1 MNSKLIK
8 FNYLFISIFFA
19 ISPSIEAQEN
29 DLLGNKYF
37 DYPGV
42 SQSDFGGTGLLQ
54 TPTARMAEDGE
65 FSLNYRDNN
74 PYRRYSISLQ
84 ALSWLETTL
93 TYTDV
98 RTRLYSNDPTFSG
111 NQTYK
116 DKSFAFK
123 ANLIDEDYWIPAI
136 SLGARDIA
144 GTGLFD
150 SEYLV
155 SSKHVGAFD
164 VTLGLGWG
172 NMAESANISNPFCKF
187 KNSFCTRPGSTTTG
201 QFNTQAFF
209 HGPAALFGGVEYQ
222 TPWNPLRIKVEY
234 DANDFSHEA
243 AGNMTRSSP
252 INAGLVYRVTDYL
265 DTSLSYER
273 GNQLM
278 WGFTLRTNFSKQ
290 KPLAVLDDK
299 PVTYHLQTR
308 SGEENYTQLAKQL
321 DDVAGYKDASVYKD
335 KDQTTI
341 VAEQYKY
348 REKSNINN
356 RTAVV
361 LANHFSNDTK
371 SVEVIDQRKNLPI
384 SSTKYDLDAV
394 RENENTPV
402 LGQSIT
408 KNVVNQSEI
417 EKPTTPCVYCST
429 PKQYSFGLTPHIDQS
444 FGGAESFYMYK
455 FSVNA
460 DADVNLTD
468 SWLAGSTVNFNVIND
483 YNKFN
488 YKTPPQDSSLPRVRT
503 WIREY
508 VTSSD
513 VLVTNLQLTRLDH
526 PANDWY
532 SQIYG
537 GYLEMMYA
545 GLGSEV
551 LYRPYGRSW
560 AVGVDGNYVRQR
572 DWNDIMQ
579 LADYDVFTGHV
590 TTYWD
595 LPYIKGGLARI
606 SAGQYLAGDKGIT
619 VDLSRK
625 FDSGIVAGA
634 FMTITNVSAAQYGEG
649 SFTKGFY
656 ISIPFDIMSIRR
668 TNNYTTLS
676 WVPLTRDGGQMLG
689 KRYGLYDLT
698 NSK

>member
-19 ISPSIEAQEN
+19 MSSSLRAQEN
-29 DLLGNKYF
+29 DVLSNKYF
-37 DYPGV
+37 DTPGV

-65 FSLNYRDNN
+65 FNLNYRDNN
-74 PYRRYSISLQ
+74 PYRRYSLSMQ
-84 ALSWLETTL
+84 ALSWLEATL
-93 TYTDV
+93 TYTDI
-98 RTRLYSNDPTFSG
+98 RTRLYSNDPAFSG

-123 ANLIDEDYWIPAI
+123 ANIIDEDYWIPAI

-155 SSKHVGAFD
+155 SSKHVGPFD
-164 VTLGLGWG
+164 VSLGIGWG
-172 NMAESANISNPFCKF
+172 NMAESGNISNPFCKL
-187 KNSFCTRPGSTTTG
+187 KNSFCIRPGSTTTG

-234 DANDFSHEA
+234 DANDYSHEV
-243 AGNMTRSSP
+243 AGSAVRSSP
-252 INAGLVYRVTDYL
+252 INAGLIYRVTDYL

-299 PVTYHLQTR
+299 PVIYHPQAQADNQNLA
-308 SGEENYTQLAKQL
+308 QLAKDL
-321 DDVAGYKDASVYKD
+321 DDVAGYKDVSVYKD

-348 REKSNINN
+348 REKSDIEN
-356 RTAVV
+356 RTSVV
-361 LANHFSNDTK
+361 LANHFPKDTK
-371 SVEVIDQRKNLPI
+371 SVEVIDQRKNLTI
-384 SSTKYDLDAV
+384 SATKYDLDVV
-394 RENENTPV
+394 RTNEDTQI
-402 LGQSIT
+402 LGQSVS
-408 KNVVNQSEI
+408 KNVASPSEI
-417 EKPTTPCVYCST
+417 EQPKTKCVYCST
-429 PKQYSFGLTPHIDQS
+429 PEKYFFGLTPHLDQS

-455 FSVNA
+455 LGVNA
-460 DADVNLTD
+460 DADINITD
-468 SWLAGSTVNFNVIND
+468 NWLAGSTVNFNVIND

-545 GLGSEV
+545 GVGSEV

-560 AVGVDGNYVRQR
+560 AIGVDGNYVKQR
-572 DWNDIMQ
+572 DWNDIMK

-590 TTYWD
+590 TTYWE
-595 LPYIKGGLARI
+595 LPYIKGGLARV
-606 SAGQYLAGDKGIT
+606 SAGQYLAGDKGVT

-625 FDSGIVAGA
+625 FDSGIIAGA

-656 ISIPFDIMSIRR
+656 ISIPFDIMSVRR
-668 TNNYTTLS
+668 TNDYTTVS

-689 KRYGLYDLT
+689 KRYGLYNLT

>member
-19 ISPSIEAQEN
+19 MSSSLRAQEN
-29 DLLGNKYF
+29 DVLSNKYF
-37 DYPGV
+37 DTPGV

-65 FSLNYRDNN
+65 FNLNYRDNN
-74 PYRRYSISLQ
+74 PYRRYSLSLQ
-84 ALSWLETTL
+84 ALSWLEATL
-93 TYTDV
+93 TYTDI
-98 RTRLYSNDPTFSG
+98 RTRLYSNDPAFSG

-123 ANLIDEDYWIPAI
+123 ANIIDEDYWIPAI

-155 SSKHVGAFD
+155 SSKHVGPFD
-164 VTLGLGWG
+164 ISLGIGWG
-172 NMAESANISNPFCKF
+172 NMAESANISNPFCKL
-187 KNSFCTRPGSTTTG
+187 KDSFCVRPGSTTTG

-222 TPWNPLRIKVEY
+222 TTWNPLRIKVEY
-234 DANDFSHEA
+234 DANDYSHES
-243 AGNMTRSSP
+243 AGFMVRSSP
-252 INAGLVYRVTDYL
+252 INAGLIYRVTDYL

-290 KPLAVLDDK
+290 KPLAALDDK
-299 PVTYHLQTR
+299 PVIYHPQAQSDNQNLA
-308 SGEENYTQLAKQL
+308 QLAKDL
-321 DDVAGYKDASVYKD
+321 DDVAGYKDVSVYKN

-348 REKSNINN
+348 REKSDIEN
-356 RTAVV
+356 RTSVV
-361 LANHFSNDTK
+361 LANHFPKDTK
-371 SVEVIDQRKNLPI
+371 SVEVIDQRKNLTI
-384 SSTKYDLDAV
+384 SATKYDLDAV
-394 RENENTPV
+394 RTNEDTQI
-402 LGQSIT
+402 LGQSVS
-408 KNVVNQSEI
+408 KNVASPSEI
-417 EKPTTPCVYCST
+417 EQPKTKCVYCST
-429 PKQYSFGLTPHIDQS
+429 PEKYSFGLTPHLDQS

-455 FSVNA
+455 LGVNA
-460 DADVNLTD
+460 DADINITD
-468 SWLAGSTVNFNVIND
+468 NWLAGSTVNFNVIND

-488 YKTPPQDSSLPRVRT
+488 FKTPPQDSSLPRVRT

-545 GLGSEV
+545 GVGSEV

-560 AVGVDGNYVRQR
+560 AIGVDGNYVRQR
-572 DWNDIMQ
+572 DWNDIMK

-590 TTYWD
+590 TTYWG

-606 SAGQYLAGDKGIT
+606 SAGQYLAGDKGVT

-625 FDSGIVAGA
+625 FDSGIIVGA

-656 ISIPFDIMSIRR
+656 ISIPFDIMSVRR
-668 TNNYTTLS
+668 TNDYTTVS

-689 KRYGLYDLT
+689 KRYGLYNLT